1 MKKTVHTE
9 ITLLSSRGKET
20 VPATFYYIEDEET
33 FYPESEITL
42 IFDGKEYKG
51 QGTDYLLVDTYAD
64 LQKKLPDGVKIA
76 CCMTC
81 RHGNMCPYGTGI
93 HEIFCTEGIEI
104 KLISK
109 DDMYDFC
116 NLFSDHEWYSKHE
129 VLAYNCCDKFVY
141 LSDDDFTYNDF
152 LYRLNEKQ

>member
-9 ITLLSSRGKET
+9 MTLISSRGKER
-20 VPATFYYIEDEET
+20 VPATIRYTEDEKT

-51 QGTDYLLVDTYAD
+51 QGTNYLLVDTYAD

-81 RHGNMCPYGTGI
+81 RHGNMCPYGTDI
-93 HEIFCTEGIEI
+93 HQIFCTDGIEI
-104 KLISK
+104 KINSK

-116 NLFSDHEWYSKHE
+116 DLFTNHEWCSKHE

-141 LSDDDFTYNDF
+141 QSDDYYTYNDF
-152 LYRLNEKQ
+152 LYRLNKKQ